1 MAPGDVRPRAG
12 TRDCR
17 LAVDI
22 GGTFTDVVL
31 EMPDG
36 TLSGKVLTT
45 PDAPEEAVLSGVE
58 RVLGEAGVG
67 PERVAMVMHGTT
79 LATNAIIERR
89 GARTALLT
97 TEGFRDTLELAYGS
111 RFDQYDLELTR
122 PEPLIRRPLRIDVA
136 ERLAADGSV
145 LKPLDEAMV
154 RKIAAD
160 LRAKAIQSVAVCF
173 LHSYVNGAHEARV
186 GEILKQ
192 EMPDVFVSLSHEVCP
207 EIREYERTATTV
219 GNAYVQPLMSRYLGL
234 LENTLNGYGIDAP
247 LLLITSAGALT
258 SVETAV
264 RFPIR
269 LVESGPAGGAILGQH
284 IAKELGARQSV
295 ALDMGGTTAKIV
307 LLNDFEARHS
317 RSMEVA
323 RAHRFMPGSG
333 IPLRI
338 PVIDLIEIGAG
349 GGSIAWLD
357 ELSRITVG
365 PESAGSKPGPVCY
378 GLGGERATV
387 TDADLVLGKID
398 SDDFAGGRMKLDSA
412 GAEQTIGRDIGA
424 PLGIGGIEAAAGI
437 AEIVDENMA
446 NATRVH
452 AADNGDRLETRVLI
466 ATGGAAPLHAAR
478 IAQKLG
484 IDAIVIP
491 KGAGVGSAY
500 GFLKAP
506 VAYEAVRSQVISL
519 EDFDAEQVNAIYRE
533 LRREAEGVL
542 ELASGSGHFAERRFA
557 DMRYR
562 GQGHDLAVEIP
573 ARDYETGD
581 GRVLEGLF
589 HETYAKNFNRTI
601 PNLRAQALTWTLVL
615 YEEREVQARAAPEI
629 AGDVH
634 EAKPKGRRGI
644 FDAGLG
650 RTVEARVF
658 QREAM
663 RPGATFAGPAVVTE
677 EQTTTYVPPGYAGH
691 MSAGGH
697 LVIERRGRA

>member
-1 MAPGDVRPRAG
+1 M
-12 TRDCR
+12 RDCR

-31 EMPDG
+31 ELPDG
-36 TLSGKVLTT
+36 TVSGKVLTT
-45 PDAPEEAVLSGVE
+45 PDEPEKGVLAGVD
-58 RVLGEAGVG
+58 RVLGEAGIG
-67 PERVAMVMHGTT
+67 TDRIAMVMHGTT

-89 GARTALLT
+89 GARTALLS
-97 TEGFRDTLELAYGS
+97 TEGFRDTIELAYGN

-122 PEPLIRRPLRIDVA
+122 PDPIIPRSLRIDVP

-145 LKPLDEAMV
+145 LKALDEGAI
-154 RKIAAD
+154 RAIAAD
-160 LRAKAIQSVAVCF
+160 LRERDVRSVAIAF
-173 LHSYVNGAHEARV
+173 LHSYANGAHERRAA
-186 GEILKQ
+186 EILRQ
-192 EMPDVFVSLSHEVCP
+192 EMPDVFISLSHEVCP
-207 EIREYERTATTV
+207 EIREYERTSTTV

-234 LENTLNGYGIDAP
+234 LSDCLEGYGIAAP
-247 LLLITSAGALT
+247 LLLITSAGSLT

-284 IAKELGARQSV
+284 IARELGVAQSI

-307 LLNDFEARHS
+307 LLNDFEPRHS
-317 RSMEVA
+317 RAMEVA
-323 RAHRFMPGSG
+323 RAHRFLPGSG

-349 GGSIAWLD
+349 GGSIAKLD
-357 ELSRITVG
+357 ALERITVG

-378 GLGGERATV
+378 GLGGTHPTV

-398 SDDFAGGRMKLDSA
+398 PNDFAGGRIKLNLDGAA
-412 GAEQTIGRDIGA
+412 GAIGREIGDRLKLEPVA
-424 PLGIGGIEAAAGI
+424 AAAGI

-452 AADNGDRLETRVLI
+452 AADNGDQVETRVLI

-478 IAQKLG
+478 IAQKLS
-484 IDAIVIP
+484 IDRIVVP

-506 VAYEAVRSQVISL
+506 IAYEAVRSQVVSL
-519 EDFDAEQVNAIYRE
+519 QRFDAELVNAIYAD
-533 LRREAEGVL
+533 LRREAEAVL
-542 ELASGSGHFAERRFA
+542 ELASSSHRFAERRFA
-557 DMRYR
+557 DMRYQ

-573 ARDYETGD
+573 ARQYAVAD
-581 GRVLEGLF
+581 GQELERLF
-589 HETYAKNFNRTI
+589 HETYRRNFNRTI

-615 YEEREVQARAAPEI
+615 YQEDQSVTTVREQATPPETP
-629 AGDVH
+629 ATL
-634 EAKPKGRRGI
+634 EGRRSI

-650 RTVEARVF
+650 RIVDAAVVR
-658 QREAM
+658 RPAM
-663 RPGATFAGPAVVTE
+663 TPGATTAGPAVVIE
-677 EQTTTYVPPGYAGH
+677 EQTTSYVPPGFRVRL
-691 MSAGGH
+691 SANGH
-697 LVIERRGRA
+697 LIIERQAIAEAGA